1 VVGCAV
7 WPPESA
13 KYAGGGSDDGGASP
27 STQPTYRTTKLT
39 GLPYRGV
46 AMQIQS
52 MHPLEEYHKN
62 IDEVAA
68 IGADTL
74 SIVVDCR
81 QENGSSSRIFMDL
94 RMTPGPAELAKLIKH
109 AKDRNLRVVLMPI
122 VLLDNPRGNEWRG
135 TIKP

>member
-1 VVGCAV
+1 MWSKSLIFTALGVYLVVVGCAV

-13 KYAGGGSDDGGASP
+13 RVGSATGGTPGDDGGADPSP
-27 STQPTYRTTKLT
+27 PAYRTQKLT

-52 MHPLEEYHKN
+52 MHPLEAYHKN

-68 IGADTL
+68 LGADTL

-94 RMTPGPAELAKLIKH
+94 
-109 AKDRNLRVVLMPI
+109 
-122 VLLDNPRGNEWRG
+122 
-135 TIKP
+135 